1 MSNLIGLPESVQE
14 SSYFWEGAI
23 LAANL
28 TVKPLEPELWASEL
42 CGEEFEAVKP
52 TLIEHINAQYG
63 KLKANQYSVLEL
75 TNNDSEHLADLA
87 EGFLA
92 IWPIV
97 EQEWQSTE
105 VADGTARMLSALL
118 TTLSLLVDE
127 EQTHQQ
133 MTEAG
138 YEELPKI
145 NDLQPQLDLMVNE
158 VAQAADELMV
168 GNKSQ
173 TLNPFKDVGR
183 NDSCPCGSGK
193 KFKKCCGS

>member
-1 MSNLIGLPESVQE
+1 MSDLISLPGSIAESR
-14 SSYFWEGAI
+14 YFWEGAI

-28 TVKPLEPELWASEL
+28 TVKPLEPEVWASEL

-52 TLIEHINAQYG
+52 DIIEHINAQYG

-133 MTEAG
+133 MKQAG
-138 YEELPKI
+138 YEELPQI
-145 NDLQPQLDLMVNE
+145 TDLQPQLDLMINE

-183 NDSCPCGSGK
+183 NDLCPCGSGK
-193 KFKKCCGS
+193 KFKKCCGA

>member
-1 MSNLIGLPESVQE
+1 MSDLIGLPENVPE

-28 TVKPLEPELWASEL
+28 TVKPLEPEVWASEL

-75 TNNDSEHLADLA
+75 TNNDSEHLVDLA

-105 VADGTARMLSALL
+105 VADGTARMLAALL

>member
-1 MSNLIGLPESVQE
+1 MSDLISLPESVAQ
-14 SSYFWEGAI
+14 SAYFWEGAI

-28 TVKPLEPELWASEL
+28 TVKPLEPEMWASEL

-52 TLIEHINAQYG
+52 SIIEQINAQYG

-75 TNNDSEHLADLA
+75 TNNDPEHLADLA

-97 EQEWQSTE
+97 ETEWQSTE
-105 VADGTARMLSALL
+105 VADGTVRMLSALL
-118 TTLSLLVDE
+118 TTLSLLADE

-133 MTEAG
+133 MKEAG
-138 YEELPKI
+138 FEELPQI
-145 NDLQPQLDLMVNE
+145 ADLQPQLDLMINE
-158 VAQAADELMV
+158 VAQAADEHMV

-183 NDSCPCGSGK
+183 NDLCPCGSGK

>member
-1 MSNLIGLPESVQE
+1 MSDLIGLPESVPE

-28 TVKPLEPELWASEL
+28 TVKPLEPEMWASEL

-133 MTEAG
+133 MKEAG
-138 YEELPKI
+138 YEELPQI

-193 KFKKCCGS
+193 KYKKCCGS

>member
-1 MSNLIGLPESVQE
+1 MSDLIGLPESVQE

-52 TLIEHINAQYG
+52 TIIEHINAQYG

-75 TNNDSEHLADLA
+75 TNNDSEHLVDLA

-133 MTEAG
+133 MKEAG
-138 YEELPKI
+138 YEELPQI